1 MVLPRSQFATAST
14 LTAQRALFQ
23 LHSPCL
29 ELSAHSGR
37 CHGCAVHRLQFEW
50 RAACASR
57 TRSTVGKGNFPS
69 HWAHH
74 EHAHPSYLLMH
85 SSSIW
90 RRPVSSTCPTSCKLR
105 LHSSEP
111 RTSTARAQNWCLN
124 RHNNPT
130 VLPKFL
136 QLAVYSYLYN
146 KYRKLFPNIFNS
158 VSEGLWSFLS
168 VLPFLI

>member
-1 MVLPRSQFATAST
+1 MPTLEGAMAVLCTGCGLNGEQHEPAGPGLLWERGT
-14 LTAQRALFQ
+14 
-23 LHSPCL
+23 SP
-29 ELSAHSGR
+29 AI
-37 CHGCAVHRLQFEW
+37 
-50 RAACASR
+50 
-57 TRSTVGKGNFPS
+57 
-69 HWAHH
+69 
-74 EHAHPSYLLMH
+74 EHTTSMHIQVYLLMH
-85 SSSIW
+85 SNSIW

-158 VSEGLWSFLS
+158 VSEGL
-168 VLPFLI
+168 